1 MAWLYLLLASL
12 CEVIWASGM
21 KFTHGFSSRPWLS
34 LGTLLV
40 SAVSFLLLAL
50 AMRTLDLS
58 TSYAVW
64 TGLGA
69 AGAALAGIFLFGE
82 PGTLGRILCIALIIA
97 GTVGLKLAK

>member
-1 MAWLYLLLASL
+1 VAWFYLLLASL
-12 CEVIWASGM
+12 CEVAWATGM

-34 LGTLLV
+34 LATLLI
-40 SAVSFLLLAL
+40 SFVSFLLLAL

-69 AGAALAGIFLFGE
+69 VGAALVGIFGFAE
-82 PGTLGRILCIALIIA
+82 PGTPARILCIALIVA
-97 GTVGLKLAK
+97 GTVGLRLLK